1 MEGSSDSDSYDESS
15 ESEGVG
21 QDKQPRYNFS
31 EDETAQTL
39 EDIRSMVSP
48 HDDSE
53 ENVGEVE
60 DLNKDLQSL
69 NSQSQPIQ
77 PIQPSQAQSQPQQD
91 YWKLTVVLL
100 KELCKNRGLPRSG
113 KKADLVSKLE
123 QFDAGEFAG
132 TPLSQEWKAAEELPL
147 QRSVHPFTISP

>member
-1 MEGSSDSDSYDESS
+1 
-15 ESEGVG
+15 
-21 QDKQPRYNFS
+21 
-31 EDETAQTL
+31 
-39 EDIRSMVSP
+39 MVSP

-69 NSQSQPIQ
+69 NSQPIQ
-77 PIQPSQAQSQPQQD
+77 QSQAQSQPQQD

-113 KKADLVSKLE
+113 KKAYLVNKLE

-132 TPLSQEWKAAEELPL
+132 TPTKS
-147 QRSVHPFTISP
+147 